1 MMKVSRITEDT
12 IRDTVQ
18 AKTKKKMY
26 ITEVNGNGF
35 AVRITPKGFAV
46 FVHRSKINGNT
57 KDFTIASCLETTPA
71 SARKMNLQL
80 KNDLAQS
87 RKGSV
92 RTLKSA
98 MLELI
103 FNYSLRYGAALPDV
117 INIETVHKHF
127 EDEHPKK
134 VVAAFRRML
143 RHYPEGIKLHQI
155 SSQMVQNYYAERV
168 KTSVSLANKEIGYL
182 KHLFNI
188 EKLQNHI
195 THNPTNTIKL
205 KKLSRKNRSIAPE
218 YLPNFQLLLS
228 DWLSQKPTTYS
239 NQSATVAIRFAFE
252 TGLRTKELLSLSF
265 QDEGDNNFVDLKNSI
280 IHLRSWKNAKPGMVR
295 YVPMSNVAKVL
306 ISNYA
311 NVHKCTYAFP
321 NNKLSRNVHVS
332 ICREAFNYARNM
344 SNLAPHLKKVITLYS
359 TRHTAANLMLNKHN
373 LSRHEVSE
381 ILGHSDPKTLKIY
394 EGDLLER
401 FKRYSIKLSVES

>member
-1 MMKVSRITEDT
+1 MKVSRITEDT

-18 AKTKKKMY
+18 NKTKKKMY

-103 FNYSLRYGAALPDV
+103 FNYSLRYGAVLPDV

-134 VVAAFRRML
+134 L
-143 RHYPEGIKLHQI
+143 LQHLEECLDTIQK
-155 SSQMVQNYYAERV
+155 
-168 KTSVSLANKEIGYL
+168 VS
-182 KHLFNI
+182 
-188 EKLQNHI
+188 
-195 THNPTNTIKL
+195 
-205 KKLSRKNRSIAPE
+205 
-218 YLPNFQLLLS
+218 NF
-228 DWLSQKPTTYS
+228 
-239 NQSATVAIRFAFE
+239 IR
-252 TGLRTKELLSLSF
+252 L
-265 QDEGDNNFVDLKNSI
+265 
-280 IHLRSWKNAKPGMVR
+280 
-295 YVPMSNVAKVL
+295 
-306 ISNYA
+306 
-311 NVHKCTYAFP
+311 VHKWFKTITP
-321 NNKLSRNVHVS
+321 N
-332 ICREAFNYARNM
+332 E
-344 SNLAPHLKKVITLYS
+344 
-359 TRHTAANLMLNKHN
+359 
-373 LSRHEVSE
+373 
-381 ILGHSDPKTLKIY
+381 
-394 EGDLLER
+394 
-401 FKRYSIKLSVES
+401 